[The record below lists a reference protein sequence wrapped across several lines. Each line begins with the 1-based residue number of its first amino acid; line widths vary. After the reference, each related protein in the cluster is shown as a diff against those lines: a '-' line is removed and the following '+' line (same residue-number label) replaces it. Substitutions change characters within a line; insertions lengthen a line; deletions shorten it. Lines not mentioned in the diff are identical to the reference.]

1 MVTGLAGPLEP
12 TGADLVLEPEPP
24 HAAKRSTRPMS
35 APAPVR
41 PDRARLQPIV
51 VFLPLGTSVI
61 TRTPRAARSF
71 PARFGV
77 TDSLFSR
84 LIRANEAHKG
94 REPGMSVT
102 PSIDYMCPNCGAKAT
117 YKLVPMMEEE
127 LRPEGES
134 PVLPSLDFTCA
145 RCGTRQIY
153 MLSPVTPS
161 T

>member
-1 MVTGLAGPLEP
+1 
-12 TGADLVLEPEPP
+12 
-24 HAAKRSTRPMS
+24 
-35 APAPVR
+35 
-41 PDRARLQPIV
+41 
-51 VFLPLGTSVI
+51 
-61 TRTPRAARSF
+61 
-71 PARFGV
+71 
-77 TDSLFSR
+77 
-84 LIRANEAHKG
+84 
-94 REPGMSVT
+94 MSVT